1 MTWPE
6 LTALLLFAS
15 AMSFTPGPNTT
26 LSAALGANL
35 GLKRAMR
42 FVLAV
47 PVGWT
52 LLLLGC
58 TAGLGAALQAL
69 PGLRGGLKLAGLAYM
84 LWLAWKLARSAT
96 LPGAAAS
103 QLDVGFA
110 QGVALQFVN
119 VKAWL
124 AALAITAGWIT
135 VAPPL
140 APRLAVVLPLMMGF
154 AVASNL
160 LDALAGAAL
169 RGWLARGARLLW
181 FNRAMAAVLAATA
194 AWMARP

>member
-1 MTWPE
+1 MSWPE

-26 LSAALGANL
+26 LAAALGANL
-35 GLKRAMR
+35 GLRRAMR

-69 PGLRGGLKLAGLAYM
+69 PGLRGALKLAGLAYM

-96 LPGAAAS
+96 LPGAAAG
-103 QLDVGFA
+103 QLDVGFV

-140 APRLAVVLPLMMGF
+140 VPRLAVVLPLMMGF
-154 AVASNL
+154 AIASNVL
-160 LDALAGAAL
+160 YALAGAAL
-169 RGWLARGARLLW
+169 RGWLAQGARLLW
-181 FNRAMAAVLAATA
+181 FNRAMAALLAATA